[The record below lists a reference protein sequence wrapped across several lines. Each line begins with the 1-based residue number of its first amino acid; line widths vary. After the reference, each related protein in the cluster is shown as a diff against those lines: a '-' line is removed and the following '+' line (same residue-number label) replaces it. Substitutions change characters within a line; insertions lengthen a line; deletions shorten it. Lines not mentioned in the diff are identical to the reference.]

1 MRSFSTPSQVR
12 RGRLDR
18 RSCKWG
24 AGDRNSWNATQE
36 AISACGDLTDKVVID
51 CTNPIGKDGLTTS
64 GAEQVAE
71 WAKEQRSTGIQP
83 NRI

>member
-1 MRSFSTPSQVR
+1 VLVIATP
-12 RGRLDR
+12 GMP
-18 RSCKWG
+18 
-24 AGDRNSWNATQE
+24 QE

-51 CTNPIGKDGLTTS
+51 CTNPIGKDGLTGFTTS

-71 WAKEQRSTGIQP
+71 WAREQGLQGIQP